1 MFGSETLLWGWQW
14 HYPGMGNTPRADPS
28 GFHSMESAQMMFFLD
43 VLGLA
48 AVTPKE
54 RVAWPPKH
62 IVGSLWGCPVAAV
75 TLR

>member
-1 MFGSETLLWGWQW
+1 
-14 HYPGMGNTPRADPS
+14 
-28 GFHSMESAQMMFFLD
+28 MMFFLD
-43 VLGLA
+43 ALGLA